1 MKLSDY
7 KERDIP
13 GFHEPNVTEETII
26 RNAKGKIIG
35 AYFPETT
42 GNIRFLIDYIIENCR
57 DSKKSFIPHVYG
69 DRKLESIFFGGLR
82 LDGSLGR
89 HRCNLASFHSYKEN
103 NDVLKAIS
111 LLGEL
116 GVAFASSKSDEIKAA
131 FEEQR
136 RQQKLL
142 CDSSVCITNHYTSG
156 SVNFNG
162 LLGLHYDTASLPNV
176 LNLIFYKRKGKGG
189 NLILPHYEMCI
200 DSCSYSLAI
209 LNVKETLHG
218 VTAFEGDFR
227 DSIVYYSVSG
237 ME

>member
-13 GFHEPNVTEETII
+13 GFHDPNVFEEAYF
-26 RNAKGKIIG
+26 RRKDKLMG
-35 AYFPETT
+35 AYFPET
-42 GNIRFLIDYIIENCR
+42 NDSIRFLIDYIIEECR
-57 DSKKSFIPHVYG
+57 GGKKSFIPHVYG
-69 DRKLESIFFGGLR
+69 DRRLESIFFGGLR

-89 HRCNLASFHSYKEN
+89 HRCSLAAFHKDKEN

-116 GVAFASSKSDEIKAA
+116 GVEFASSKSDELKTV
-131 FEEQR
+131 FEQQK

-176 LNLIFYKRKGKGG
+176 LNLIFYKRKGSGG
-189 NLILPHYEMCI
+189 NLLLPEHNLCV
-200 DSCSYSLAI
+200 DSKSYSLAI
-209 LNVKETLHG
+209 LNVRENLHG
-218 VTAFEGDFR
+218 VTAFDGEYR
-227 DSIVYYSVSG
+227 DSIVYYSVNG